1 MALPDPITPG
11 DYSNWPTLR
20 VIYRTDPDRIADLLP
35 PGITPGAEPHVHLH
49 VYQVPIAGEPEFGVV
64 IMVPARYDG
73 IEGLYNIGYGIDQ
86 EQAIFISNEINGQPK
101 FPCTIKYFRIGN
113 HVVARAYHQGYTFLE
128 FSGEVVAD
136 ISAEGEQTW
145 TEHQWWLKYSR
156 AVGGTEKRYDF
167 PPHVV
172 KVSSTSSLVYR
183 IQVDGDLVLRDSP
196 WDPIA
201 ELLPMREQVAA
212 HLQKSQMDYSTRS
225 LTLAGALD
233 PDAFWPHTDTI
244 GNSRWPGMNGGPRRR
259 L

>member
-1 MALPDPITPG
+1 MAQPDPITPG

-35 PGITPGAEPHVHLH
+35 PGIKPGAEPHVHIH

-86 EQAIFISNEINGQPK
+86 EQAIFISNELNGQPK

-113 HVVARAYHQGYTFLE
+113 HVVARAHHQGYTFLE
-128 FSGEVVAD
+128 FSGEVGAD
-136 ISAEGEQTW
+136 ISTEGQQTW

-172 KVSSTSSLVYR
+172 QVSSTSSLVYR

-212 HLQKSQMDYSTRS
+212 
-225 LTLAGALD
+225 
-233 PDAFWPHTDTI
+233 
-244 GNSRWPGMNGGPRRR
+244 
-259 L
+259 